1 MHSYQVTA
9 FGQPLVKTTRDT
21 PVPKGREVLVRI
33 GACGVCHSDVH
44 LHDGY
49 FDLGGGKKVDMT
61 RGVQPPRT
69 LGHEIAGEI
78 VALGPEITAA
88 DKLSLGARRVVY
100 PWIGCGTCTVCQRGQ
115 EQDCSAPRAH
125 GVNTDGGYADHVLVP
140 DAKYLFEYG
149 TLSEEQ
155 ACTYACSGLT
165 AFGALKKAKGLV
177 GPGPGNDLLIIGAG
191 GVGISGIRMA
201 KPVLGVAP
209 IVADIDPSKF
219 EAARQAGARE
229 VIDSRSPDTLRNLL
243 KSTGGGAAVAIDYVG
258 AAASFEFGMNALR
271 RGGKLI
277 VVGLFGGATTFSPAT
292 IVLKGL
298 TITASYVG
306 SREEMAEMMA
316 LASSG
321 TLPAMPVN
329 VEQLANVNDV
339 LARLKQ
345 GKIVGRTVVKP

>member
-9 FGQPLVKTTRDT
+9 FGQPLVKTTRDN
-21 PVPKGREVLVRI
+21 PVPQGREVLVRI

-69 LGHEIAGEI
+69 LGHEIVGEV
-78 VALGPEITAA
+78 VALGPGITAA

-100 PWIGCGTCTVCQRGQ
+100 PWIGCGKCAVCQRGQ

-229 VIDSRSPDTLRNLL
+229 VIDFAFARYAAQLAEIHGRRRSGRDRLC
-243 KSTGGGAAVAIDYVG
+243 
-258 AAASFEFGMNALR
+258 R
-271 RGGKLI
+271 RGGFVRIRHERAAPWRQADRRRL
-277 VVGLFGGATTFSPAT
+277 VRRRDH
-292 IVLKGL
+292 VL
-298 TITASYVG
+298 TRHRSF
-306 SREEMAEMMA
+306 
-316 LASSG
+316 
-321 TLPAMPVN
+321 
-329 VEQLANVNDV
+329 
-339 LARLKQ
+339 
-345 GKIVGRTVVKP
+345 

>member
-1 MHSYQVTA
+1 MHSYQVQA
-9 FGQPLVKTTRDT
+9 FGQPLVKTSRDT
-21 PVPKGREVLVRI
+21 PTPRGRGVLVRI

-49 FDLGGGKKVDMT
+49 FDLGGGRKVDMT
-61 RGVQPPRT
+61 RGVAPPRT
-69 LGHEIAGEI
+69 LGHEIAGEV
-78 VALGPEITAA
+78 VAVGPDVTAA
-88 DKLSLGARRVVY
+88 DKVAVGMRRIVY
-100 PWIGCGTCTVCQRGQ
+100 PWIGCGSCAVCARGQ

-149 TLSEEQ
+149 ALSEEQ

-165 AFGALKKAKGLV
+165 AFGALKKAHGLV
-177 GPGPGNDLLIIGAG
+177 GPGSDLLIIGAG

-209 IVADIDPSKF
+209 IVADIDKSKF
-219 EAARQAGARE
+219 EAARAAGARE
-229 VIDSRSPDTLRNLL
+229 VIDSGSPDAIRNLL

-258 AAASFEFGMNALR
+258 AAATFEFGLNALR
-271 RGGKLI
+271 QGGKLI
-277 VVGLFGGATTFSPAT
+277 VVGLFGGATNFSPT
-292 IVLKGL
+292 MIVLKGL

-306 SREEMAEMMA
+306 SLAEMGEMMA
-316 LASSG
+316 LAKTG
-321 TLPAMPVN
+321 ALPALPVN
-329 VEQLANVNDV
+329 VEPLANINDV

>member
-1 MHSYQVTA
+1 MHSYQVTT
-9 FGQPLVKTTRDT
+9 FGQPLVKTTSDN

-69 LGHEIAGEI
+69 LGHEIVGEV
-78 VALGPEITAA
+78 VAMGPGVTAA

-100 PWIGCGTCTVCQRGQ
+100 PWIGCGTCAVCQRGQ

-149 TLSEEQ
+149 KLSEEQ

-165 AFGALKKAKGLV
+165 AFGALKKAQGLV
-177 GPGPGNDLLIIGAG
+177 GTAPGSDLLIIGAG

-209 IVADIDPSKF
+209 LVADIDKSKF
-219 EAARQAGARE
+219 DAARQAGARE
-229 VIDSRSPDTLRNLL
+229 VIDSSAPDAVRQVL
-243 KSTGGGAAVAIDYVG
+243 KMTGGGAAVAIDYVG
-258 AAASFEFGMNALR
+258 AAASFDFGFNCLR

-277 VVGLFGGATTFSPAT
+277 VVGLFGGATNFSPAM

-298 TITASYVG
+298 TIQASYVG
-306 SREEMAEMMA
+306 SLDEMREMMT
-316 LASSG
+316 LAATG
-321 TLPAMPVN
+321 NLPAMPVN
-329 VEQLANVNDV
+329 VEPLANVNDV